1 MQQCQLQVPQ
11 NMGNLLTGPGSVIF
25 SRTLLHRISKLY
37 EMSNLYVNC
46 VMKLYLEVTQS
57 NGLLE
62 RVHSQMLFDVLN
74 IFVKYGHP
82 NALFDM
88 YMSYGWG
95 SISQGPVN
103 RQRIS
108 RCHGQVIR
116 HNAIT
121 QCASGNAW
129 ADVSRSLIRFTY
141 SSVARHIE
149 PCICHN
155 SQTYTWNDVIPYKG
169 RIIRVFIPLPSQ
181 NNPHSNV
188 RYSAHFTFKLVRVG

>member
-57 NGLLE
+57 NGLLA

-82 NALFDM
+82 NALF
-88 YMSYGWG
+88 
-95 SISQGPVN
+95 
-103 RQRIS
+103 
-108 RCHGQVIR
+108 
-116 HNAIT
+116 
-121 QCASGNAW
+121 
-129 ADVSRSLIRFTY
+129 
-141 SSVARHIE
+141 
-149 PCICHN
+149 
-155 SQTYTWNDVIPYKG
+155 
-169 RIIRVFIPLPSQ
+169 
-181 NNPHSNV
+181 
-188 RYSAHFTFKLVRVG
+188 